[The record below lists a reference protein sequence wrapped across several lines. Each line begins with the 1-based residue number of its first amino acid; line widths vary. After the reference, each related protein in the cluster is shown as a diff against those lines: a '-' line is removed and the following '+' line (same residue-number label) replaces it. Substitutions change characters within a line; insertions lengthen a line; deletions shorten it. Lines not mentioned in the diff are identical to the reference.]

1 MLVDKHIYIY
11 LSMKEVEVSLCF
23 VFNLISYVGFF
34 IHCFL
39 LLLYYFKCLLR
50 LYSITKKQHKSTYPD
65 YDYV

>member
-34 IHCFL
+34 IHCFFIVIIL
-39 LLLYYFKCLLR
+39 FQVFIK
-50 LYSITKKQHKSTYPD
+50 IVFNNEKKQQVNLP
-65 YDYV
+65 